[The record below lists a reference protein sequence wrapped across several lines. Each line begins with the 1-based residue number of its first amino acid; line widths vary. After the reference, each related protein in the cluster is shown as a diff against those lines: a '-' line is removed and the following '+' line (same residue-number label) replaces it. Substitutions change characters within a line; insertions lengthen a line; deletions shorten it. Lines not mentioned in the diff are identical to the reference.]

1 MKSLIL
7 IFTSAALA
15 LAQPS
20 PLPNATTI
28 LERSGQA
35 TGQEALRSITTQK
48 LVGKLSIPAT
58 GISGSIV
65 MYQGRRG
72 EMYQVMEIP
81 GAGKTEVGNNGD
93 VEWELSTM
101 TGPKVLRVAADPG
114 DLLQPDPLSLTFSSP
129 FSRVE
134 TAGVDKVNGKPCFL
148 VNQWLQSNDAP
159 LTVCY
164 DRETFLPVQL
174 KIKVAAKPITMILG
188 DYRPVGS
195 AKMPFL
201 LETETMGQ
209 MFRIQVETITL
220 NEPLPPE
227 ALQLP
232 EEIEKLAYQHLPP
245 EIREVEVDKDRPIL
259 RHKPPPAPQK
269 KR

>member
-1 MKSLIL
+1 MKRLIL
-7 IFTSAALA
+7 TFTSTVVA

-20 PLPNATTI
+20 SLPNAQTI
-28 LERSGQA
+28 LERSGKA
-35 TGQEALRSITTQK
+35 TGQDALRSITTQK
-48 LVGKLSIPAT
+48 LVGTLSIPAT

-65 MYQGRRG
+65 SYQGRRG
-72 EMYQVMEIP
+72 EMYQVVEIP

-93 VEWELSTM
+93 VEWERSTL
-101 TGPKVLRVAADPG
+101 TGPKVRRVAAEPG
-114 DLLQPDPLSLTFSSP
+114 DLLQPDPLSLAFSNP
-129 FSRVE
+129 FSKVE
-134 TAGVDKVNGKPCFL
+134 TAGLDRVNRKPCFL
-148 VNQWLQSNDAP
+148 VNQWTSSNTM
-159 LTVCY
+159 LTICY

-174 KIKVAAKPITMILG
+174 KMNAAGKPITMILG

-201 LETETMGQ
+201 LETEIMGQ
-209 MFRIQVETITL
+209 TIRVQVDSITL

-232 EEIEKLAYQHLPP
+232 EEIEKLAYQRVPP
-245 EIREVEVDKDRPIL
+245 EIREVEVDKERPIL
-259 RHKPPPAPQK
+259 RHRTAPAPQK